1 MHNIHIYEYIVY
13 MYIYNTSHREN
24 SKANESNVNNW
35 GILINC
41 KWKLLAL
48 SSLIIFL

>member
-1 MHNIHIYEYIVY
+1 MNTLCTY
-13 MYIYNTSHREN
+13 MYTCIYVYNTSHREN

-48 SSLIIFL
+48 SL